1 MPWTVEKIGGTAM
14 LDFNAV
20 LHNVV
25 LRGESPYER
34 LLVVSAY
41 GGITDALLEHKKS
54 GAPGVYAHFAE
65 NEDREAWQRAF
76 AALRALFADHNRR
89 EFPDLATRGEADHF
103 MGARLDE
110 AEACLRRLEALCGH
124 GHFQRD
130 DHLTTVR
137 EMLASLGEAYSAF
150 NLAKRLRQ
158 EGLRARFVDLT
169 GWDGAPSRSLEEAL
183 KDALASV
190 RLGEAIPIATGYA
203 HCAEG
208 LLERYDRG
216 YSELTFSRL
225 AVLLGA
231 QEAIIHKEF
240 HPSSADPKVVG
251 GHRAVPLGRSN
262 YDVADQLAQLGMEAI
277 HPKAAAGLR
286 LAQIPLRVRN
296 LFEPDHPGTLL
307 TADYRSREPCV
318 EMIAGRAQLWALTL
332 YDPDGLTFEPGQV
345 EQTVLEVMRERRVRP
360 LARDGNANSLTV
372 YLPLSEKAVRS
383 VEAALG
389 KRLPQA
395 GFEVTPLSCVA
406 AVGSSMA
413 IPGLLAKASAA
424 LAEAGLSVHAVQQG
438 PRQVDMRFFVNP
450 EAFEPAVRALHEA
463 LVEVH
468 DHGRAIRLAS

>member
-1 MPWTVEKIGGTAM
+1 MAWTVEKIGGTAM

-20 LHNVV
+20 LYNVV
-25 LRGESPYER
+25 LRDESPYER

-41 GGITDALLEHKKS
+41 GGITDALLEHKKN

-65 NEDREAWQRAF
+65 NEDREAWPRAF
-76 AALRALFADHNRR
+76 TALRARFAEHNRR
-89 EFPDLATRGEADHF
+89 EFPDPAAREEADRF
-103 MGARLDE
+103 IGARLDE
-110 AEACLRRLEALCGH
+110 AEVCLRRLEALCGH

-130 DHLTTVR
+130 DHRATVR
-137 EMLASLGEAYSAF
+137 EMLASLGEAHSAF

-158 EGLRARFVDLT
+158 EGLRARFLDLT
-169 GWDGAPSRSLEEAL
+169 GWDGAPSQSLEDAL
-183 KDALASV
+183 KGALALV
-190 RLGEAIPIATGYA
+190 TPGEAIPVATGYA

-208 LLERYDRG
+208 LMERYDRG

-231 QEAIIHKEF
+231 REAVIHKEF
-240 HPSSADPKVVG
+240 HLSSADPKVVG
-251 GHRAVPLGRSN
+251 VHRAVPLGRSN

-286 LAQIPLRVRN
+286 LAEIPLRVRN

-318 EMIAGRAQLWALTL
+318 EMIAGRERLWALTL

-345 EQTVLEVMRERRVRP
+345 EQTVLEVLRGRRVRP

-372 YLPLSEKAVRS
+372 YLAVSEKAVRS

-395 GFEVTPLSCVA
+395 GLEATPLACVA

-413 IPGLLAKASAA
+413 IPGLLAKASLA
-424 LAEAGLSVHAVQQG
+424 LAEAGLSVRAVQQG
-438 PRQVDMRFFVNP
+438 PRQVDMRFFVDP